1 MPFTKHKP
9 GTDYVN
15 DPMRQGYLSG
25 LLGEGKLRIPLPEM
39 TAPLK
44 KLALPL
50 AGTALGSTAYELKYI
65 NHSVVMHASRGLA
78 IFSAAS
84 LSGSPRYKDLMR
96 KNYCNDPWTP
106 DPRIPEDK
114 QIPQE
119 YYAGNN
125 FDLGHLS
132 RCEDLE
138 YGPSR
143 EDAIRSAVDTFHLT
157 NSTPQHSNLN
167 RSNLAGIWGRIEE
180 HILEKS
186 VIADHFAA
194 QVFNGPVL
202 EENDP
207 ILAGS
212 DEKFAHIRYPL
223 QYWKVLVAID
233 SGGKLYA
240 TAFLLSQAAVISQH
254 GLRSPARGPGPFHFE
269 GISDI
274 KLIQVPVSR
283 IEQLTRLRFHAATR
297 RPLSRFDPLSTAA
310 AALPG
315 RRGAADA
322 PGSRIIQSL
331 DDILLPH

>member
-25 LLGEGKLRIPLPEM
+25 LLGEGVLRIPLPVM
-39 TAPLK
+39 TASLK
-44 KLALPL
+44 KFALPL
-50 AGTALGSTAYELKYI
+50 IGSTPGAAAYELKYI

-114 QIPQE
+114 QIPQD

-143 EDAIRSAVDTFHLT
+143 ENAIRSAVDTFHLT
-157 NSTPQHSNLN
+157 NSTPQHSHFN

-186 VIADHFAA
+186 VIADRFAA

-202 EENDP
+202 DDHDP
-207 ILAGS
+207 ILAGV
-212 DEKFAHIRYPL
+212 DEKFAHVRYPL

-254 GLRSPARGPGPFHFE
+254 GLRSPTRGPGPFHFE

-274 KLIQVPVSR
+274 KLIQVPVAR
-283 IEQLTRLRFHAATR
+283 IEQLTRLRFYAATR
-297 RPLSRFDPLSTAA
+297 RPLSRFDPLATPAVA
-310 AALPG
+310 MP
-315 RRGAADA
+315 RHRGASHV
-322 PGSRIIQSL
+322 PEPRIIRSL
-331 DDILLPH
+331 DDILLPL